1 MAKPNI
7 LLLMTDQQRADAMG
21 CTGGWV
27 ETPNMDRIAN
37 EGVRF
42 SNCVTNS
49 PICVPARLSLA
60 TGHYPHNTGVW
71 NHQDHTL
78 STDAKTWIQVVRSCG
93 YRTSLF
99 GKTHLHPTSGD
110 LRSREHLLHAY
121 GLDDVNE
128 IGGPRACANC
138 VSHMTS
144 MWEKKGLWEKYKA
157 DLAERSRTKRYLVR
171 PSAVGL
177 EDYYDVYV
185 GQQAKG
191 YLESYDRS
199 EPWFCWVSFGGPHMP
214 YDTPEPYASKYHPG
228 SMPSPVPYPEDERKR
243 PRGTLDDILDNR
255 PTFDPGE
262 EKILRADY
270 AGNVTLIDDQ
280 IGEILLAIE
289 ARGELDDTVILLVS
303 DHGEMNGDCGILA
316 KSNFMNGAVRVPL
329 VIRTPDTVGRSAAGK
344 TCASHTEWFDA
355 GPTLAELAG
364 GEIEYPQFAKS
375 LCPMLADP
383 SIEHRSEA
391 ISEYGGDVMLL
402 NHDWKIAL
410 NKEGEAY
417 LLFDVKN
424 DPSEVNNLAG
434 RADMADVENSL
445 KLRILERMM
454 ESQVY
459 TGARFAG

>member
-1 MAKPNI
+1 M
-7 LLLMTDQQRADAMG
+7 
-21 CTGGWV
+21 
-27 ETPNMDRIAN
+27 
-37 EGVRF
+37 
-42 SNCVTNS
+42 
-49 PICVPARLSLA
+49 
-60 TGHYPHNTGVW
+60 
-71 NHQDHTL
+71 
-78 STDAKTWIQVVRSCG
+78 
-93 YRTSLF
+93 
-99 GKTHLHPTSGD
+99 
-110 LRSREHLLHAY
+110 
-121 GLDDVNE
+121 
-128 IGGPRACANC
+128 
-138 VSHMTS
+138 
-144 MWEKKGLWEKYKA
+144 
-157 DLAERSRTKRYLVR
+157 
-171 PSAVGL
+171 
-177 EDYYDVYV
+177 
-185 GQQAKG
+185 
-191 YLESYDRS
+191 
-199 EPWFCWVSFGGPHMP
+199 
-214 YDTPEPYASKYHPG
+214 
-228 SMPSPVPYPEDERKR
+228 
-243 PRGTLDDILDNR
+243 
-255 PTFDPGE
+255 
-262 EKILRADY
+262 
-270 AGNVTLIDDQ
+270 
-280 IGEILLAIE
+280 
-289 ARGELDDTVILLVS
+289 ILLVS

-316 KSNFMNGAVRVPL
+316 KSNFYEWCRSRTL

-459 TGARFAG
+459 TGARFRGLIFRGSRTKEKTN

>member
-78 STDAKTWIQVVRSCG
+78 STDAKTWTQVVRSCG

-191 YLESYDRS
+191 YIESYDRS

-214 YDTPEPYASKYHPG
+214 YDTPEPYASKYHPDA
-228 SMPSPVPYPEDERKR
+228 MPSPVPYPGDERKR
-243 PRGTLDDILDNR
+243 LGEPWMISWTTGPHSTL
-255 PTFDPGE
+255 
-262 EKILRADY
+262 EKKRYYERITP
-270 AGNVTLIDDQ
+270 VT
-280 IGEILLAIE
+280 
-289 ARGELDDTVILLVS
+289 
-303 DHGEMNGDCGILA
+303 
-316 KSNFMNGAVRVPL
+316 
-329 VIRTPDTVGRSAAGK
+329 
-344 TCASHTEWFDA
+344 
-355 GPTLAELAG
+355 
-364 GEIEYPQFAKS
+364 
-375 LCPMLADP
+375 
-383 SIEHRSEA
+383 
-391 ISEYGGDVMLL
+391 
-402 NHDWKIAL
+402 
-410 NKEGEAY
+410 
-417 LLFDVKN
+417 
-424 DPSEVNNLAG
+424 
-434 RADMADVENSL
+434 
-445 KLRILERMM
+445 
-454 ESQVY
+454 
-459 TGARFAG
+459 